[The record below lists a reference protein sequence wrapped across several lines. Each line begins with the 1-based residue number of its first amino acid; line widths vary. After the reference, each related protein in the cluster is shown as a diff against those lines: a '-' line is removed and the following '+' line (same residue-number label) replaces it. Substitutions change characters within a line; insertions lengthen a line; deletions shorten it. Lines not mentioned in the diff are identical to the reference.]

1 LSHIFDF
8 MDIQLQ
14 CQSSELWVKT
24 VLEQFDRFLL
34 DHAANEKKASG
45 VALNLAAHYPDKPDL
60 VSAMIDLGIEEL
72 SHYRD
77 VYKLIRE
84 RKIAPT
90 PDEKDPYV
98 NQIRGL
104 IRKGSENYFLDRL
117 LTAAVIEARGQER
130 FKKIADALSEGAVK
144 GFYAAIYKSEDRHA
158 NLFVNLAY
166 QYCDADV
173 VASRLKELLRLE
185 ATILEQLPIRAAL
198 H

>member
-1 LSHIFDF
+1 

-14 CQSSELWVKT
+14 CQSSQTWIDT
-24 VLEQFDRFLL
+24 VLEQFDLFLL
-34 DHAANEKKASG
+34 DHASNEKKASG

-60 VSAMIDLGIEEL
+60 VTAMIDLSIEEL

-84 RKIAPT
+84 RKIAPA

-104 IRKGSENYFLDRL
+104 IRKGSAHYFLDRL
-117 LTAAVIEARGQER
+117 LTAAVIEARGHER
-130 FKKIADALSEGAVK
+130 FKHIADALPDGALK
-144 GFYAAIYKSEDRHA
+144 SFYSAIYKSEDRHA
-158 NLFVNLAY
+158 DLFVTLAY
-166 QYCDADV
+166 QYCDANLV
-173 VASRLKELLRLE
+173 VLRLKELLKAE
-185 ATILEQLPIRAAL
+185 ASILVMLPIRAAL

>member
-1 LSHIFDF
+1 

-14 CQSSELWVKT
+14 CQSSPAWVEA
-24 VLEQFDRFLL
+24 VLERFDVFLL

-45 VALNLAAHYPDKPDL
+45 VALNLAAHYADKPDL
-60 VSAMIDLGIEEL
+60 VSAMIDLAIEEL

-77 VYKLIRE
+77 VYKLIRD
-84 RKIAPT
+84 RQITPT
-90 PDEKDPYV
+90 PDQKDAYV

-104 IRKGSENYFLDRL
+104 IRKGSANYFLDRL

-130 FKKIADALSEGAVK
+130 FKKISEGLPQGALQ

-158 NLFVNLAY
+158 DLFVNLAY
-166 QYCDADV
+166 QYCDQDLV
-173 VASRLKELLRLE
+173 TVRLQELLQAE
-185 ATILEQLPIRAAL
+185 ANILKQLPVRAAL

>member
-1 LSHIFDF
+1 

-14 CQSSELWVKT
+14 CDSSTQWVKT
-24 VLEQFDRFLL
+24 VLENFDRFLL

-60 VSAMIDLGIEEL
+60 VSAMIDLSIEEL

-84 RKIAPT
+84 RNISPV

-104 IRKGSENYFLDRL
+104 IRKGSHNYFLDRL
-117 LTAAVIEARGQER
+117 LTAAVIEARGWER
-130 FKKIADALSEGAVK
+130 FYHIAQALPEGAMK
-144 GFYAAIYKSEDRHA
+144 GFYSAICKSEDRHA
-158 NLFVNLAY
+158 DLFVKLAH
-166 QYCDADV
+166 QYCNPTDV
-173 VASRLKELLRLE
+173 TERLTAILKAE
-185 ATILEQLPIRAAL
+185 AKILSKLPLRAAL